1 MPSSVLV
8 VGSLGLDSL
17 KTPLGEV
24 EATLGGT
31 AAYFSLAASL
41 YTNVWM
47 VAAVGTDFPERYRR
61 EFEQRTIDLVGL
73 QVLNG
78 ETFRW
83 SGEYGYDL
91 NVAETLELRLNVFAD
106 FHPMLPKD
114 YRAADFVFLA
124 NIQPSLQL
132 EVLEQIEQ
140 PALVA
145 VDSRDIWIETSR
157 GELTEVIRRAD
168 VVFLNDAEIR
178 EYAQTSNLVA
188 AGRSLLAL
196 GPRAVIVKKGEHGAL
211 LIDRETVFAIPAYP
225 HEVVMDPT
233 GAGDSFA
240 GGVLGYLASTG
251 DTGREALRRAV
262 VHGSAIASFTVES
275 FGVDRLLALSMTDV
289 LERYRS
295 FRYLTAF
302 ETDV

>member
-1 MPSSVLV
+1 M
-8 VGSLGLDSL
+8 GSLGLDSL
-17 KTPLGEV
+17 RTPLGEV

-41 YTNVWM
+41 YTDVWL
-47 VAAVGTDFPERYRR
+47 VAAIGTDFPTSYRN
-61 EFEQRTIDLVGL
+61 EFEQRTIDLAGL
-73 QVLNG
+73 QVLEG

-91 NVAETLELRLNVFAD
+91 NVAETLDLQLNVFAD
-106 FHPMLPKD
+106 FHPLLPAA
-114 YRAADFVFLA
+114 YRRARFVFLA

-132 EVLEQIEQ
+132 EVLEQIER

-145 VDSRDIWIETSR
+145 VDSRDIWIQMNR
-157 GELTEVIRRAD
+157 QELTDVIRRAD
-168 VVFLNDAEIR
+168 IVFLNDAEIR
-178 EYAQTSNLVA
+178 EYAQTPNLVA

-196 GPRAVIVKKGEHGAL
+196 GPRTVVVKKGEHGAL
-211 LIDRETVFAIPAYP
+211 LIDRDAVFAIPAYP
-225 HEVVMDPT
+225 HEVVVDPT

-240 GGVLGYLASTG
+240 GGVMGYLASVG
-251 DTGREALRRAV
+251 DPTIRAFRRAV

-275 FGVDRLLALSMTDV
+275 FGVDRLRQLSMADV
-289 LERYRS
+289 LQRYRS

-302 ETDV
+302 DEES